1 MATPAVAMIL
11 MALSM
16 LIAIQV
22 LSNAAIDSEIKR
34 ELARSMEVNIH
45 NISIENEQVKISEKF
60 LYKSEDV
67 YFLVIRKKR
76 ELIAGEYPKEAERKL
91 SKYRVRNGYSRSI
104 NHNGETYYLRDIR
117 IGRIEG
123 KGIFIRGIIR
133 ESDVDSFYRGIEI
146 VSYLVIIGVL
156 SVMLFCE
163 VFLAK
168 RISKELKRMCK
179 IAENVS
185 SSLDMSQRM
194 DGDYRF
200 YEISVLAKAN
210 DRMLD
215 RLEQTFLLQE
225 QFTADVAHELRTPV
239 AVISAQC
246 QYAKKKVDSVEEY
259 REVLDVVYRQSKK
272 IDTLIT
278 QLLNLSR
285 LDQDRM
291 QIEREELD
299 LVEIVQSVCDGMR
312 EGLENNVSVRLN
324 LREAFSTGD
333 ISLISIVIQNLI
345 INAAKFSYP
354 DGIIEIETG
363 ETEGEAYVAVKD
375 YGIGIAK
382 KNQERIFRRFFKCDE
397 SRNVGG
403 FGLGLPLSRKIAE
416 KHGGRITVIS
426 EPGKETVF
434 TLYLPVNK
442 R

>member
-1 MATPAVAMIL
+1 
-11 MALSM
+11 
-16 LIAIQV
+16 
-22 LSNAAIDSEIKR
+22 
-34 ELARSMEVNIH
+34 
-45 NISIENEQVKISEKF
+45 
-60 LYKSEDV
+60 
-67 YFLVIRKKR
+67 
-76 ELIAGEYPKEAERKL
+76 
-91 SKYRVRNGYSRSI
+91 
-104 NHNGETYYLRDIR
+104 
-117 IGRIEG
+117 
-123 KGIFIRGIIR
+123 
-133 ESDVDSFYRGIEI
+133 
-146 VSYLVIIGVL
+146 
-156 SVMLFCE
+156 
-163 VFLAK
+163 
-168 RISKELKRMCK
+168 MCK

-416 KHGGRITVIS
+416 KHGGRITVVS
-426 EPGKETVF
+426 EPGRETVF